1 MNSENSS
8 LFGLD
13 AKACAELD
21 ALMPAPGSPDKS
33 ASLASFVG
41 PDERAPASFS
51 ELPSYKQVQVLNA
64 MSRKMGVD
72 VPFFSCHDRMAKE
85 YACIGGEDFLN
96 YSTYDYL
103 GLNGHPRVVEAAV
116 NAIKIFGTSAG
127 ASRLVSGE
135 RPMHR
140 ELESKLAAVYHS
152 EAALVFVS
160 GHATNVSTLA
170 TLMTP
175 SDIIYHDA
183 LAHDSIVQGAL
194 LSGAQRCSYPHN
206 DCGGLEA
213 VLQKTRSGRRR
224 AIIVT
229 EGLFS
234 MDGSIGDLPRLV
246 ELKKAYN
253 AFLMVDE
260 AHALGVL
267 GANGKG
273 SREYFGL
280 DDDAVDIWM
289 GTLSKTL
296 CGCGGFIA
304 GCRELIEIL
313 RYKAPGFVYS
323 VGMSPPLAA
332 ASGAALDLL
341 LEEPHRVR
349 RLAELSAFFLEEA
362 RRRGLNTGYAEGY
375 AVVPVIVG
383 SSLTAGVLSAALF
396 KRRINVM
403 PIIFPVVEEGAAR
416 LRFFLSAAHTE
427 ANILKAL
434 DIVVEELEKAEALAA
449 SMREGG
455 GA

>member
-1 MNSENSS
+1 VTDAKTS

-13 AKACAELD
+13 PEACAALD
-21 ALMPAPGSPDKS
+21 AAMPVSRVSGQDDALALS
-33 ASLASFVG
+33 ANR
-41 PDERAPASFS
+41 DERVSISFRD
-51 ELPSYKQVQVLNA
+51 LPSYKQVQVLNA
-64 MSRKMGVD
+64 MSRKMGID

-85 YACIGGEDFLN
+85 YACIGGETFLN

-103 GLNGHPRVVEAAV
+103 GLNGHPRVVGA
-116 NAIKIFGTSAG
+116 AIKAIEMFGTSAG

-140 ELESKLAAVYHS
+140 ELEGKLAAFYDT

-183 LAHDSIVQGAL
+183 LAHDSIIQGAI
-194 LSGAQRCSYPHN
+194 LSGAQRCSYAHN
-206 DCGGLEA
+206 DCAALET
-213 VLQKTRSGRRR
+213 VLRKTRSGRRR
-224 AIIVT
+224 AIIAT

-234 MDGSIGDLPRLV
+234 MDGSIADLPRLI

-267 GANGKG
+267 GVNGMG
-273 SREYFGL
+273 SREYFGTA
-280 DDDAVDIWM
+280 DGDVDIWM

-304 GCRELIEIL
+304 GCRELIDIL

-349 RLAELSAFFLEEA
+349 RLAELSAFFLQEA
-362 RRRGLNTGYAEGY
+362 RKRGLNTGYAEGY
-375 AVVPVIVG
+375 AVIPVIVG
-383 SSLTAGVLSAALF
+383 SSLVAGILGAALF
-396 KRRINVM
+396 KRKINVM

-427 ANILKAL
+427 ANILKVL
-434 DIVVEELEKAEALAA
+434 DIVVEEAAEAETVAA
-449 SMREGG
+449 AMRD
-455 GA
+455 GAGA

>member
-1 MNSENSS
+1 MSDAKTS

-13 AKACAELD
+13 PEACAALD
-21 ALMPAPGSPDKS
+21 AVMPAPLAPVQDDALVLS
-33 ASLASFVG
+33 ASRDV
-41 PDERAPASFS
+41 RAPASFS
-51 ELPSYKQVQVLNA
+51 ELPAYKQVQVLNA
-64 MSRKMGVD
+64 MSKKMGVD
-72 VPFFSCHDRMAKE
+72 VPFFSCHERIAKE
-85 YACIGGEDFLN
+85 YALIGGEEFLN

-116 NAIKIFGTSAG
+116 KAIALFGTSAG

-135 RPMHR
+135 RPIHR
-140 ELESKLAAVYHS
+140 ELEGKLAALYGT

-194 LSGAQRCSYPHN
+194 LSGAQRCSYAHN
-206 DCGGLEA
+206 DCAALET

-224 AIIVT
+224 AIIAT

-234 MDGSIGDLPRLV
+234 MDGSIADLPRLIA
-246 ELKKAYN
+246 LKKAYN

-267 GANGKG
+267 GATGKG
-273 SREYFGL
+273 SREYFGTA
-280 DDDAVDIWM
+280 DVDVDIWM

-304 GCRELIEIL
+304 GCRELIEVL

-332 ASGAALDLL
+332 ASSAALDLL

-349 RLAELSAFFLEEA
+349 RLAELSAFFLREA
-362 RRRGLNTGYAEGY
+362 RKRGLNTGYAEGY
-375 AVVPVIVG
+375 AVIPVIVG
-383 SSLTAGVLSAALF
+383 SSLVAGVLSAALF
-396 KRRINVM
+396 KRNINVM

-416 LRFFLSAAHTE
+416 LRFFLSAVHSE
-427 ANILKAL
+427 ANILKVL
-434 DIVVEELEKAEALAA
+434 DIVVEELKRAEARAA
-449 SMREGG
+449 AMREGDD
-455 GA
+455 A